1 MNEQILRMG
10 PIVQKFV
17 AIEIDNAL
25 SRHGLHENS
34 LVRDDLESRAE
45 VTGARQTVVRVLDDS
60 GRSLTLDDRIKQLRG
75 DPRFS
80 DSFPPEPP
88 RISRTDQRKLNANF
102 AKILTGE
109 IIVE

>member
-1 MNEQILRMG
+1 MNEQIQRMG
-10 PIVQKFV
+10 SIVRKFV

-25 SRHGLHENS
+25 SRHGLHGNS

-45 VTGARQTVVRVLDDS
+45 ITGARQTVVRVLDES
-60 GRSLTLDDRIKQLRG
+60 GCSLTLDDRIEQLRG
-75 DPRFS
+75 DPRFL

-88 RISRTDQRKLNANF
+88 RISRTDQKKLNANF

-109 IIVE
+109 IVVE